1 MFKYVT
7 INISFLIFF
16 IVFVLVNFYSNNADA
31 YNCYDTSNAGKV
43 APTSAPVA
51 CREMYIVPSTSGG
64 GAIKLKTATHSGSN
78 AYISHK
84 NTTTNVT
91 TKYWLGVNGNEKRV
105 FTGQVVNFNRVF
117 LNKRNFDADIGDWD
131 MSSAV
136 VTAEMFKGAR
146 NFNQDISGWDLSS
159 NKWFWGM
166 FYNARK
172 FNQDISGWDTSN
184 ARSFSTM
191 FAYAYN
197 FNQDIGSWDTSKV
210 TTMYQ
215 MFRAAKKFNQ
225 DIGGWN
231 TSSVTDFT
239 SMFLGASAFN
249 NGGSSNIN
257 NWNVSKAIKMRNMFT
272 RATSFNQTIANW
284 TFKSTTNRNL
294 LRAFLKHAS
303 SYSQDLTCLDVSHF
317 PNTNKPINFNQGV
330 SNFGPPKFPNWGGSV
345 PTACTQAPTLDSSVP
360 ADNAENV
367 SSRAN
372 ITLTFN
378 ENVDV
383 ESGNITIKKTSDNST
398 FETIDVTGTKVTGTG
413 TTTIEINPANTFAS
427 STEYYVLID
436 ATAFDDVNGNSYAG
450 ISSTTALS
458 FTSQDTGNP
467 YLTSSVPAHGATATA
482 TIAVDANIVLNFSE
496 NVDAESGNIVIKKFD
511 DDSTVETID
520 VTGSKVSGSG
530 SNQITINP
538 TSDFDELTKYYVE
551 IAATAFDD
559 SGGNSYAGIDNSTN
573 KLEFMVGDFTNPTL
587 SSSSPLDGATDVNTL
602 TSLVLNFS
610 EDVDAESGNVVLYKS
625 DGTEIETYDVT
636 DTSVVTRGSSST
648 YSVDISADI
657 TTSTSYYIQIAA
669 SAFDDV
675 NGNSYAGISDST
687 TLNFTTSSTN
697 CGSISG
703 KITNRD
709 QEAQTSKTVQLLDS
723 SDNLIDSDVTDI
735 EGKYDLYPSTSGTYK
750 VLFVKGSGKNIK
762 ASNAHGKFHGRF
774 VEELEFTT
782 SCETYENVD
791 GILIDPAGIIYDSS
805 TRSALSGATVRI
817 FFNGSI
823 VDNSW
828 LDSGVGTNTEVT
840 GSDGQYNFVLNGNAS
855 SGDYTLEV
863 EPPSGYI
870 FKSADIPVETSTY
883 VPGLGAGEESIQTQ
897 STAPTTSETTTY
909 YLSFTFTIASV
920 ADETSN
926 GVIHNHIPVDPIAA
940 SGKELVNKVKAPLT
954 KVLKQDFHDT
964 VSGQMNDFSSI
975 ARQSIRRLERNDFK
989 YCEDT
994 ETKSSLTE
1002 EKLLRSIES
1011 GELSEKFLKVNGNC
1025 RTNKN
1030 VYTDVQYK
1038 VTTSSK
1044 VGIQYLLQVNQ
1055 TREAKIN
1062 KNKFRGIFYGAYTSD
1077 TKVKDSA
1084 TGKIEGIGFH
1094 SGIYETLKF
1103 NNIHLNYYVS
1113 GSAGKHDFDFDMLT
1127 GLTPDKIK
1135 TKGDYGY
1142 YAAFTGASISGEKR
1156 YDDLVINPRLIFDT
1170 AYAETDQIKVDFTA
1184 EQKNI
1189 EQTGDLELNKFYGSK
1204 GTYEITFTYPTTF
1217 NNWDT
1222 ILEITPRGFCQ
1233 DQVGEIKA
1241 TCGIGNNLV
1250 IEGINNKYGNID
1262 LVLDFEEVE
1271 GIRRESYQ
1279 LSHSIII
1286 FTNGEITSG
1295 YSIDENLN
1303 GIVAT
1308 NFNYNF

>member
-1 MFKYVT
+1 MRERKIYKNLPLF
-7 INISFLIFF
+7 FF
-16 IVFVLVNFYSNNADA
+16 IIVFCFFYSNQSHA
-31 YNCYDTSNAGKV
+31 YDCYAASNAGSV
-43 APTSAPVA
+43 APSDAPAA
-51 CREMYIVPSTSGG
+51 CANKYIVPSTSGG

-78 AYISHK
+78 AYISH
-84 NTTTNVT
+84 TDTNGTVI
-91 TKYWLGVNGNEKRV
+91 KYWLGVNGNKKRV

-191 FAYAYN
+191 FRHAYA

-215 MFRAAKKFNQ
+215 MFRAARKFNQ

-231 TSSVTDFT
+231 TSSVTNFK
-239 SMFLGASAFN
+239 SMFHGAVDFN

-257 NWNVSKAIKMRNMFT
+257 NWNVSKATQMRTMFQG
-272 RATSFNQTIANW
+272 ATSFNQTISSW
-284 TFKSTTNRNL
+284 SFKSSTNRGL
-294 LRAFLKHAS
+294 LRGFLRNTS
-303 SYSQDLTCLDVSHF
+303 SYNQDLTCLDVSHF
-317 PNTNKPINFNQGV
+317 PNTKKPKNFNKNSSLV
-330 SNFGPPKFPNWGGSV
+330 SSKLPKWGASV
-345 PTACTQAPTLDSSVP
+345 PSSCTAAPTLSSSVP
-360 ADNAENV
+360 ADNATSV
-367 SSRAN
+367 SSTAN
-372 ITLTFN
+372 IFLTFS

-383 ESGNITIKKTSDNST
+383 ESGNITIKKTSDDSA
-398 FETIDVTGTKVTGTG
+398 FETIDVTSSKVTGTG
-413 TTTIEINPANTFAS
+413 TTVIEINPANTFAS

-436 ATAFDDVNGNSYAG
+436 STAFDDVNGNSYAG

-458 FTSQDTGNP
+458 FTSQDTGTP
-467 YLTSSVPAHGATATA
+467 YLTSSSPTHGDTS
-482 TIAVDANIVLNFSE
+482 IAVNANIVLNFSE
-496 NVDAESGNIVIKKFD
+496 SVDAESGNIVIKKD
-511 DDSTVETID
+511 SDDSVVETID
-520 VTGSKVSGSG
+520 VTGSLVSGSG
-530 SNQITINP
+530 TNQITVNP
-538 TSDFDELTKYYVE
+538 SSDFDELTKYYLE

-559 SGGNSYAGIDNSTN
+559 ASGNSYVGIDNSSN
-573 KLEFMVGDFTNPTL
+573 KLSFTTADNTNPTL
-587 SSSSPLDGATDVNTL
+587 ASSSPGDGATSVNTL
-602 TSLVLNFS
+602 ASLVLNFS
-610 EDVDAESGNVVLYKS
+610 EDVDAESGNITLYDS
-625 DGTEIETYDVT
+625 DDTEIQTYDVT
-636 DTSVVTRGSSST
+636 DTAIVMKSSGST
-648 YSVDISADI
+648 YTVDISADI
-657 TTSTSYYIQIAA
+657 TTATSYYIQIAA
-669 SAFDDV
+669 SAFDDAA
-675 NGNSYAGISDST
+675 GNSYAGISDST
-687 TLNFTTSSTN
+687 TLNFSTSSTN

-703 KITNRD
+703 KIVNRD
-709 QEAQTSKTVQLLDS
+709 QEAQTNKTVQLLDS
-723 SDNLIDSDVTDI
+723 SNSLIDSDITDD

-750 VLFVKGSGKNIK
+750 VLFVKGSGNSIK
-762 ASNAHGKFHGRF
+762 AKNAHGKFHGRF

-782 SCETYENVD
+782 SCEEYENVD
-791 GILIDPAGIIYDSS
+791 GILIDPAGVIYDSS

-817 FFNGSI
+817 FFDGSL

-828 LDSGVGTNTEVT
+828 LDSGVGTNNEVT

-855 SGDYTLEV
+855 TGTYTLEV

-870 FKSADIPVETSTY
+870 FESADIPSETSTY
-883 VPGLGAGEESIQTQ
+883 EPGLGAGEEAIQDQ
-897 STAPTTSETTTY
+897 STAPTSSEATTY
-909 YLSFTFTIASV
+909 YLSFTFTIESV
-920 ADETSN
+920 AAETSN

-964 VSGQMNDFSSI
+964 VSGQMNDFSNI
-975 ARQSIRRLERNDFK
+975 ARQSVRRLEKNNIK

-994 ETKSSLTE
+994 ETKSSLNE
-1002 EKLLRSIES
+1002 EKVLRSIES
-1011 GELSEKFLKVNGNC
+1011 GELSEKFQKINGNC

-1055 TREAKIN
+1055 TREAKVN

-1084 TGKIEGIGFH
+1084 TGKIEGLGFH

-1103 NNIHLNYYVS
+1103 NDIHLNYYL
-1113 GSAGKHDFDFDMLT
+1113 SASTGKHEFDFDMLT
-1127 GLTPDKIK
+1127 GLTPDKIT

-1142 YAAFTGASISGEKR
+1142 YAAFSGASISGEKK
-1156 YDDLVINPRLIFDT
+1156 YEKIIINPRLVLDL
-1170 AYAETDQIKVDFTA
+1170 AYAEADQLKVDFTA

-1189 EQTGDLELNKFYGSK
+1189 VQTGDFELNKLYGSK
-1204 GTYEITFTYPTTF
+1204 VTYEITFTHPTTF
-1217 NNWDT
+1217 NNWDMV
-1222 ILEITPRGFCQ
+1222 LEITPRGFCQ
-1233 DQVGEIKA
+1233 DQVGEIKK
-1241 TCGIGNNLV
+1241 TCGAGSNI
-1250 IEGINNKYGNID
+1250 IIQGINNKYGNID
-1262 LVLDFEEVE
+1262 LVLDYEQVE

-1279 LSHSIII
+1279 ISHSLNV
-1286 FTNGEITSG
+1286 FTNGELISE
-1295 YSIDENLN
+1295 YSINESLN
-1303 GIVAT
+1303 GIIAT
-1308 NFNYNF
+1308 NFVYDF